1 MGCFF
6 LQLCYIVL
14 VNHFLRIVIWED
26 AREMSIKWRLIPY
39 EIHNPAW
46 NMALDEAILTAISEN
61 QAPPT
66 LRFYGWKPATLSI
79 GYFQRA
85 RKEVDLEQ
93 LEKLGWG
100 FVRRMTGGRAVFH
113 DSELTYS
120 ILAPESHPSVQ
131 GTVSESYRRLSQGLL
146 RGYQN
151 LGLEAELAPP
161 AKAPK
166 EHGSAACFDSPS
178 DYELVIQGRK
188 AAGSAQ
194 VRQKGVVLQHGSI
207 LLDLNLDRLFEV
219 LKFPS
224 EELRELRK
232 RELEEKAVSIQCS
245 SQKFTIH
252 EVEHAFTQGFIEGLE
267 IKVELGQLSLYEEN
281 LANKLVEEK
290 YANNDW
296 NYKR

>member
-1 MGCFF
+1 
-6 LQLCYIVL
+6 
-14 VNHFLRIVIWED
+14 
-26 AREMSIKWRLIPY
+26 
-39 EIHNPAW
+39 
-46 NMALDEAILTAISEN
+46 MAIDEAILTAISKN

-85 RKEVDLEQ
+85 RKEVYIDQ
-93 LEKLGWG
+93 LEKFGWG
-100 FVRRMTGGRAVFH
+100 FVRRMTGGRAVLH
-113 DSELTYS
+113 DRELTYS
-120 ILAPESHPSVQ
+120 ILAPEIHPSVQ

-151 LGLEAELAPP
+151 LGLKAELAPP
-161 AKAPK
+161 VKAPK
-166 EHGSAACFDSPS
+166 EHSSAACFDSPS

-207 LLDLNLDRLFEV
+207 LLDLELDRLFEV
-219 LKFPS
+219 LQFPS
-224 EELRELRK
+224 EEIRESRK
-232 RELEEKAVSIQCS
+232 RELEQKAVSIHQCS
-245 SQKFTIH
+245 SQKFTIQ
-252 EVEHAFTQGFIEGLE
+252 EVEHAFTAGFIEGLE
-267 IKVELGQLSLYEEN
+267 MDIELGQISSYEKE
-281 LANKLVEEK
+281 LANQLVIDK